1 MRKSPMHS
9 YERKTL
15 RALLVAAASLNAI
28 TLFCQTTPAHATD
41 SGPTHVYVTVSDKK
55 NLPAPLPESS
65 LAVSIDKHPV
75 QVMSLEQA
83 DHENLAFA
91 VLLDTSGSNWD
102 HADGL
107 RKAALEFFQDLS
119 ANNQEGYLITFN
131 VIASA
136 TSKPIS
142 ASQAQKM
149 LAALRFSGGTALFEA
164 IKATCNTRLART
176 ANPSTPRR
184 VILLLSDGDDNY
196 SHTTLAQAEN
206 VAQQEGVSIFSL
218 SIPSQESSP
227 TAGYVL
233 KQLAHATGGVNI
245 IDKDLLRG
253 AKSLVGAVNAQWEL
267 GLATP
272 PYTTLQL
279 HPLKI
284 TSFQEGVIVSAP
296 SQIAL
301 P

>member
-1 MRKSPMHS
+1 MHS
-9 YERKTL
+9 YQRKTF

-28 TLFCQTTPAHATD
+28 SLFCQTTPTHATD
-41 SGPTHVYVTVSDKK
+41 SGPTHVYITVSDKK
-55 NLPAPLPESS
+55 NLPAPFPESS
-65 LAVSIDKHPV
+65 LAVSIDKHPA
-75 QVMSLEQA
+75 QVMSLRQA
-83 DHENLAFA
+83 DNEKLAFA
-91 VLLDTSGSNWD
+91 VLLDTSGSNYD
-102 HADGL
+102 HADGI
-107 RKAALEFFQDLS
+107 RKAALELFQGLS

-131 VIASA
+131 VDASA

-149 LAALRFSGGTALFEA
+149 LAALTFSGGTALFET
-164 IKATCNTRLART
+164 IKATCETRLARA

-206 VAQQEGVSIFSL
+206 VVQKEGVSIFSL

-233 KQLAHATGGVNI
+233 KQLAQASGGVNI

-253 AKSLVGAVNAQWEL
+253 AKSLVGAVNAQWAVD
-267 GLATP
+267 LATP
-272 PYTTLQL
+272 PYTSLHL

-284 TSFQEGVIVSAP
+284 KSFQKGVIVSAP